1 MAHRTAEHPSR
12 VSIELEGVS
21 KWHGAARAMD
31 DVTLKVA
38 TGELVALI
46 GPSGSGKTTVLR
58 VIAGLERNY
67 AGIVRIGGR
76 DVSEVAA
83 RERRIGFVFQNY
95 ALFRHMS
102 VASNIAFGLRV
113 RPRAARPAAS
123 AIRER
128 VAELLDLVQMGDL
141 AARFPDQL
149 SGGQRQRVALARAL
163 ATEPAVLLLD
173 EPFGALDPPIRNE
186 LRRTLRDLHDR
197 LGLTT
202 VLVTHDRDEAF
213 ELSDR
218 VAVLG
223 AGRVQQVGTPQELDR
238 RPASMFVFEF
248 LGESIR
254 IGGQVRGG
262 VFRPDALPLSP
273 VATTLPDGTA
283 LAVIRPGEVTLD
295 PAGGEGR
302 VVSVQK
308 LVGTTRY
315 GVVLAEHHLAVLAS
329 PKDPELRIG
338 QSCGVGLAEARII
351 PG

>member
-1 MAHRTAEHPSR
+1 M
-12 VSIELEGVS
+12 SIELDRVS
-21 KWHGAARAMD
+21 MRHGTALALD
-31 DVTLKVA
+31 DITFAVA

-46 GPSGSGKTTVLR
+46 GPSGSGKTTALR
-58 VIAGLERNY
+58 VIAGLERDY
-67 AGIVRIGGR
+67 AGTVRIGGR
-76 DVSEVAA
+76 DVSQVPA

-95 ALFRHMS
+95 ALFRHLN
-102 VASNIAFGLRV
+102 VADNVAFGLRV
-113 RPRAARPAAS
+113 RPRGVRPAHA
-123 AIRER
+123 AIVER
-128 VAELLDLVQMGDL
+128 TAELLDLVQMRAL
-141 AARFPDQL
+141 SARFPDQL

-163 ATEPAVLLLD
+163 AVEPAVLLLD

-254 IGGQVRGG
+254 IEGHVRDG
-262 VFRPDALPLSP
+262 VFRADTLPVPP
-273 VATTLPDGTA
+273 VATMLPDGRA
-283 LAVIRPGEVTLD
+283 FAVIRPGEVTLD
-295 PAGGEGR
+295 PDGGAGR

-308 LVGTTRY
+308 LVSTTRY
-315 GVVLAEHHLAVLAS
+315 VVSLGERVLAVLAS

-338 QSCGVGLAEARII
+338 QSCGVGMVEARII
-351 PG
+351 PGQVPP